1 MCLCGSE
8 FPLLR
13 KTPVRSDQGYPN
25 SLVLTSSP
33 LSGPSFQRQS
43 HSEGLGFRAPTWE
56 FVGDPAQWAK
66 APLPPQVQACSAA
79 LTSGLCHLARALV
92 DI

>member
-1 MCLCGSE
+1 MRLCGSE

-13 KTPVRSDQGYPN
+13 KTPVRSDEGYPN

-33 LSGPSFQRQS
+33 LLRPSLQRQS
-43 HSEGLGFRAPTWE
+43 HSEVLGE

-66 APLPPQVQACSAA
+66 ATLPPQVRACWQP
-79 LTSGLCHLARALV
+79 
-92 DI
+92 